1 MERIKFAIRVLRAP
15 FFTASIVPVLL
26 GAAIAW
32 SEGVLHAGY
41 LALTLLG
48 ALAVHA
54 GLDVGNDYMDHLS
67 GGDAIN
73 QETTPFS
80 GGSRVIQEGRVTPRT
95 MLRISLAFYA
105 LTVVIGLYLAAARG
119 PFILVVGVLGMLLAV
134 THNTPRIG
142 PYYLAPG
149 LGEVAVGIGFGP
161 LMVLGAYYVQTQRV
175 TAEAVWASV
184 PIGLLIMAVLYIN
197 EFPDWAADRAVGKR
211 TVVVVL
217 GRARAVWGYILL
229 MAGAY
234 VAMAAGVLAGL
245 LPAATLLGLLTLP
258 LAWRG
263 MRGALRNY
271 DETPRL
277 LPTNALTIQV
287 HLLMGLLL
295 SLGFVLTGVAT

>member
-1 MERIKFAIRVLRAP
+1 MERIKFAVRVLRAP

-32 SEGVLHAGY
+32 SEGGLHSGY

-67 GGDAIN
+67 GGDAAN

-80 GGSRVIQEGRVTPRT
+80 GGSRVIQEGRVTPRS
-95 MLRISLAFYA
+95 MLRLSLLFYGI
-105 LTVVIGLYLAAARG
+105 TVLIGIYLAIVRG
-119 PFILVVGVLGMLLAV
+119 PFVLLVGVLGMLLAV
-134 THNTPRIG
+134 SHNAPHVG

-149 LGEVAVGIGFGP
+149 LGEAAVGLGFGP
-161 LMVLGAYYVQTQRV
+161 LMVLGSYYVQTQRV
-175 TAEAVWASV
+175 TAEAAWASV
-184 PIGLLIMAVLYIN
+184 PIGLLIAAVLYIN
-197 EFPDWAADRAVGKR
+197 EFPDWAADKAAGRR

-217 GRARAVWGYILL
+217 GSARAVWGYVGL
-229 MAGAY
+229 MVASY
-234 VAMAAGVLAGL
+234 VAVVGGVLLGF

-263 MRGALRNY
+263 VRGALRHY
-271 DETPRL
+271 DETLRL
-277 LPTNALTIQV
+277 IPTNAITIQV
-287 HLLMGLLL
+287 HLLTGLLL
-295 SLGFVLTGVAT
+295 SLGYVLTGVAT